1 MKPGTE
7 SDLVWLK
14 HIDECISEIHE
25 YTGGKAESIH
35 QSRAVQRAV
44 ERVLQILAESTQRL
58 GPGLKA
64 TEPQIPWGKMA
75 GLRNR
80 LTHGYL
86 YIDPDVIQDIVKKD
100 LPQLAEAIRRMTGHA
115 RNSEKTARASRPKKQ
130 S

>member
-35 QSRAVQRAV
+35 QSREVQRAV

-58 GPGLKA
+58 GQA
-64 TEPQIPWGKMA
+64 
-75 GLRNR
+75 
-80 LTHGYL
+80 
-86 YIDPDVIQDIVKKD
+86 
-100 LPQLAEAIRRMTGHA
+100 
-115 RNSEKTARASRPKKQ
+115 
-130 S
+130 